1 MQAFPA
7 RTCSERSSMSRLIAI
22 ALLGLACAGARAD
35 QAEAVNAAL
44 ADTATT
50 AVSLAAGMVELNP
63 LGAAGAVAV
72 KVATMAYIKELPQT
86 QQAHQY
92 SVVSSLW
99 GGASASNLCWL
110 TGAGPACFLLGV
122 IRGQYIWNKG
132 EDERAFWEICESERR
147 TDASLQC
154 EWKKVPG

>member
-1 MQAFPA
+1 
-7 RTCSERSSMSRLIAI
+7 MSKLIVI
-22 ALLGLACAGARAD
+22 ALLSLASAGARAD

-63 LGAAGAVAV
+63 LGAAGAVAI
-72 KVATMAYIKELPQT
+72 KVATMACIKELPQT

-99 GGASASNLCWL
+99 GGASAS
-110 TGAGPACFLLGV
+110 TYAGSPGRARRKHRLQRRQQFL
-122 IRGQYIWNKG
+122 
-132 EDERAFWEICESERR
+132 
-147 TDASLQC
+147 
-154 EWKKVPG
+154 

>member
-1 MQAFPA
+1 
-7 RTCSERSSMSRLIAI
+7 MSRLIAI
-22 ALLGLACAGARAD
+22 ALLGLACAGARVRAD
-35 QAEAVNAAL
+35 QAEAVNAA
-44 ADTATT
+44 
-50 AVSLAAGMVELNP
+50 
-63 LGAAGAVAV
+63 
-72 KVATMAYIKELPQT
+72 TMAYIKELPELPQT

-99 GGASASNLCWL
+99 GGASASDLCWL
-110 TGAGPACFLLGV
+110 TRAGPACFLLGV

-132 EDERAFWEICESERR
+132 GDERAFWEICESQQR